1 MSPINN
7 TKLGSIGSPIP
18 LTKAKVVDVNT
29 GQALGAH
36 QAGELCVLGPQIMKG
51 YLKNPEATKQ
61 MIDPSGWLRT
71 GDVAYYDEDGHF
83 FVVDRLKELIKVKG
97 NQVNIQL
104 LQDSLIGQILGH
116 VMQQD
121 KVKFR

>member
-51 YLKNPEATKQ
+51 YLNDPEATSQ
-61 MIDPSGWLRT
+61 SIDSTGWLHT
-71 GDVAYYDEDGHF
+71 GDVAYYDDDRHF
-83 FVVDRLKELIKVKG
+83 FIVDRLKELIKVKG
-97 NQVNIQL
+97 LQVNTSIEL
-104 LQDSLIGQILGH
+104 S
-116 VMQQD
+116 
-121 KVKFR
+121 